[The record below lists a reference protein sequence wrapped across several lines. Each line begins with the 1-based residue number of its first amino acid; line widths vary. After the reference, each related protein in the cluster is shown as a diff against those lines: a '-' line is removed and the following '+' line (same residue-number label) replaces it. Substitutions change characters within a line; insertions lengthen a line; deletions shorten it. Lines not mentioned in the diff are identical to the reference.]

1 MSDDDLRELTPE
13 QIAAFHRAAA
23 TLKDEDFSPEE
34 LAGIRKGFLQL
45 TKDKAHEGKI
55 WYEQPNTYPS
65 VGHFGWGAMYW
76 PRWATAICK
85 PAAALP
91 PICFRSS
98 PATIQRS
105 LVPTLYV
112 TWATVT

>member
-55 WYEQPNTYPS
+55 WYEQPKPTRAWVISAGARCTGRAGPRRFASRRPRCRPY
-65 VGHFGWGAMYW
+65 VFGRA
-76 PRWATAICK
+76 RR
-85 PAAALP
+85 
-91 PICFRSS
+91 RSNDH
-98 PATIQRS
+98 
-105 LVPTLYV
+105 
-112 TWATVT
+112 